1 MAANDEGLSRPDLN
15 DVVVRGAVSPGIPSA
30 RSVDDYLALATREN
44 TRTSYA
50 SAVRHFEIEWGGLL
64 PATPDSI
71 ARYLAEYGDRLASS
85 TLQHRLSALSR
96 WHHDQGFA
104 DPTKH
109 ARVRQVLRGIR
120 VSQPVVVK
128 QARTIKLEHLEAF
141 DREFRI
147 RLDTAEA
154 GERLRLLRDHA
165 LLLLGFWR
173 GFRSDELASL
183 LIENVSITA
192 GQGMV
197 CYLGHSK
204 TDRQALG
211 HSFATPALSRLCPVA
226 ACQAWIAASGCD
238 EGPLFRRIDQWGNLG
253 QEPLHVDSIAPLL
266 RSMLLQAG
274 IAQTETFSTH
284 SMRRG
289 FANWASENGWDIKQ
303 LMDYVGWRDI
313 KSAIRYVDVA
323 TTAARDRIEAAL
335 VARPIPATA
344 IIVNALAGHQPVLE
358 PQSVRLELKMS
369 LSARGG
375 SASKAETARR
385 RIEQWCLKPR
395 KLRRLDD
402 DGLRYEVSVSFSDS
416 EPLEDTVYQL
426 LDDMHRIA
434 EERQCGLEASFRDRA
449 TDRYWN

>member
-1 MAANDEGLSRPDLN
+1 
-15 DVVVRGAVSPGIPSA
+15 
-30 RSVDDYLALATREN
+30 
-44 TRTSYA
+44 
-50 SAVRHFEIEWGGLL
+50 
-64 PATPDSI
+64 
-71 ARYLAEYGDRLASS
+71 
-85 TLQHRLSALSR
+85 
-96 WHHDQGFA
+96 
-104 DPTKH
+104 
-109 ARVRQVLRGIR
+109 
-120 VSQPVVVK
+120 
-128 QARTIKLEHLEAF
+128 
-141 DREFRI
+141 
-147 RLDTAEA
+147 
-154 GERLRLLRDHA
+154 
-165 LLLLGFWR
+165 
-173 GFRSDELASL
+173 
-183 LIENVSITA
+183 
-192 GQGMV
+192 
-197 CYLGHSK
+197 
-204 TDRQALG
+204 
-211 HSFATPALSRLCPVA
+211 
-226 ACQAWIAASGCD
+226 
-238 EGPLFRRIDQWGNLG
+238 
-253 QEPLHVDSIAPLL
+253 
-266 RSMLLQAG
+266 MLLQAG

-369 LSARGG
+369 LSAHGG